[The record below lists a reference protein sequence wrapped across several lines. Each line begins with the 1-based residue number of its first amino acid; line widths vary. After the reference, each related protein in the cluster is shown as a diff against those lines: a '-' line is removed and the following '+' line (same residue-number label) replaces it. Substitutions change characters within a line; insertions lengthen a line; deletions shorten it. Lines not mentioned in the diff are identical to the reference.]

1 MIVIGITGTLG
12 AGKGT
17 IVEYLKEMGFVHF
30 SARDFLNKRIKEL
43 GLESN
48 RDTMT
53 MVANQERE
61 KEGADFIAKGLL
73 AMAKKEGK
81 NCIIESIRNVKEI
94 KYLKENSEF
103 LLFSVDADIK
113 KRYERIVQRKSETDN
128 VSFETFQQNEQRE
141 MDSKD
146 ENKQN
151 IKACMQLSDFSFNND
166 GDIEALRKQVEQ
178 VLDRIQN
185 RIRPPWDEYFLEIV
199 KTVAKRATCN
209 RGRSGCVI
217 VKNKQILVTG
227 YVGSPTGLPHC
238 DEVGHLFRKHIDED
252 GNISNHCVRTVHA
265 EQNAICQAAKRGI
278 ALEGATLYCTMTPC
292 RICAMMIINCGIK
305 RVVCQNKYHSGQET
319 EEMFAQAGIKLDFF
333 CKDVL
338 EYAKQ

>member
-17 IVEYLKEMGFVHF
+17 IVDFLKDRGFLHF

-43 GLESN
+43 GLEAN

-73 AMAKKEGK
+73 AMAKKEDK

-103 LLFSVDADIK
+103 ILFSVDADIK
-113 KRYERIVQRKSETDN
+113 TRYERISLRKSETDN
-128 VSFETFQQNEQRE
+128 VSFETFVQNEQRE
-141 MDSKD
+141 MTSTD

-151 IKACMQLSDFSFNND
+151 IKACMLLADFSFNND
-166 GDIEALRKQVEQ
+166 GDFSALKKQVEQ
-178 VLDRIQN
+178 VLDKIQY
-185 RIRPPWDEYFLEIV
+185 RTRPSWDEYFLEIV
-199 KTVAKRATCN
+199 KTVSKRATCN

-217 VKNKQILVTG
+217 VKNRQILVTG
-227 YVGSPTGLPHC
+227 YVGSPNGLPHC
-238 DEVGHLFRKHIDED
+238 DEVGHLFRKQMDEN

-292 RICAMMIINCGIK
+292 RTCAMMIINCGIK
-305 RVVCQNKYHSGQET
+305 RVVCLNKYHNGRET
-319 EEMFAQAGIKLDFF
+319 EEMFQQANIELDFY
-333 CKDVL
+333 CNKIL
-338 EYAKQ
+338 EYDKQ